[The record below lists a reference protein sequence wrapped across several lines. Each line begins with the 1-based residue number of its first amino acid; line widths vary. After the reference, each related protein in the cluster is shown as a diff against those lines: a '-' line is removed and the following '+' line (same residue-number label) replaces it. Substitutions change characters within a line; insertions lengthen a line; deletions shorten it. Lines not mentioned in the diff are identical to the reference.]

1 MPGGEGHEPREKGRV
16 RTRDDRL
23 RILSVRAGRIVTT
36 TDGRLWLV
44 TRGVGSWQ
52 VSELLDV
59 TAHGTPVWDP
69 VEGERY
75 PFRYL
80 PDAYHAIGDLLEAER
95 SEEP

>member
-1 MPGGEGHEPREKGRV
+1 MPSGEGYEPREKGRV

-69 VEGERY
+69 VEGELY

-80 PDAYHAIGDLLEAER
+80 PDAYAAIGALLENDAT
-95 SEEP
+95 SQA